1 MIPDGQGSAP
11 IRLPELQNNPE
22 SVKISPLQRF
32 YDDKNRYIRIY
43 KRRP

>member
-1 MIPDGQGSAP
+1 MKPDGQGSAP

-32 YDDKNRYIRIY
+32 YDDKKGNIRIY